1 MIHFI
6 NLSFSYVK
14 LLAAPVVLYGNFSF
28 FIHAEDSTM
37 ASPPSIASEYDPK
50 NDPAR
55 KPQKSKDLGWKYGYW
70 PNLQNK
76 DEVKCTL
83 CGTSVRGGIKRLK
96 QHLAGGYG
104 DAVLCESKE
113 LTTEIRKEM
122 SAYLEANKRK
132 RPLFLE
138 EDDGE
143 SKVVEVTAE
152 QASENRSSS
161 QKEAS
166 NNKTKAA
173 NTMSIAEM
181 VRETPEEMVDERLAG
196 SYQPTIQSKVKSKE
210 EKDYVDMLW
219 ALFFYECGVPFNAAA
234 ARQFQIA
241 IEATA
246 QYGSRYMP
254 PTPHQLGEPLLQK

>member
-1 MIHFI
+1 MCQSD
-6 NLSFSYVK
+6 SFYKFVPVLYAK
-14 LLAAPVVLYGNFSF
+14 LLAAPVLYGNFSF
-28 FIHAEDSTM
+28 FIHAADSTM

-55 KPQKSKDLGWKYGYW
+55 KPHKSKDLGWKYAYW

-138 EDDGE
+138 EDDDGE

-173 NTMSIAEM
+173 NTKSIAEM
-181 VRETPEEMVDERLAG
+181 VRKTAEEMVDERLAG
-196 SYQPTIQSKVKSKE
+196 SYQPTIQSKVKKQGG
-210 EKDYVDMLW
+210 KGL
-219 ALFFYECGVPFNAAA
+219 CGHAVGFV
-234 ARQFQIA
+234 F
-241 IEATA
+241 
-246 QYGSRYMP
+246 
-254 PTPHQLGEPLLQK
+254 L

>member
-1 MIHFI
+1 
-6 NLSFSYVK
+6 
-14 LLAAPVVLYGNFSF
+14 
-28 FIHAEDSTM
+28 M

-50 NDPAR
+50 NDLAR
-55 KPQKSKDLGWKYGYW
+55 KPHKSKDLGWKYAYW

-138 EDDGE
+138 EDDDGE
-143 SKVVEVTAE
+143 SEVVEVTTE
-152 QASENRSSS
+152 QASENRSQALKVQPSS
-161 QKEAS
+161 GTAAKRRQATLPFKDVGN

-196 SYQPTIQSKVKSKE
+196 SYQPTIQSKVKKQGG
-210 EKDYVDMLW
+210 KGL
-219 ALFFYECGVPFNAAA
+219 CGYAVGFV
-234 ARQFQIA
+234 F
-241 IEATA
+241 
-246 QYGSRYMP
+246 
-254 PTPHQLGEPLLQK
+254 L

>member
-138 EDDGE
+138 EDDDGE
-143 SKVVEVTAE
+143 SEVVEVTTE
-152 QASENRSSS
+152 QASENRSQALKVQPSS
-161 QKEAS
+161 GTAAKRRQATLPFKDVGN

-196 SYQPTIQSKVKSKE
+196 SYQPTIQSKVKKQGG
-210 EKDYVDMLW
+210 KGL
-219 ALFFYECGVPFNAAA
+219 CGYAVGFV
-234 ARQFQIA
+234 F
-241 IEATA
+241 
-246 QYGSRYMP
+246 
-254 PTPHQLGEPLLQK
+254 L